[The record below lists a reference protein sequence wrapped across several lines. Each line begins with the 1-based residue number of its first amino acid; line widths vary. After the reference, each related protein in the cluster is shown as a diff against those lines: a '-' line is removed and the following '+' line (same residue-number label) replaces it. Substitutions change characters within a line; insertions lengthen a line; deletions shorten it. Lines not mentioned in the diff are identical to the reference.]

1 MTTGSR
7 DHEPGCR
14 GRQPRGLKE
23 HAVRR
28 LPVIDGREVVGMVTQ
43 ADVAT
48 NLPEDK
54 VGDLVE
60 QATPAHRASGRAAT
74 DDDHVVPNLRACSL
88 ARVDR
93 GSRGGH
99 SAVRSAQRRA
109 PCTLNGPSTLPSKPQ
124 LCPDD
129 LAAFGPIDAPGVSNR
144 VDDLQPPSI

>member
-1 MTTGSR
+1 
-7 DHEPGCR
+7 
-14 GRQPRGLKE
+14 
-23 HAVRR
+23 
-28 LPVIDGREVVGMVTQ
+28 MVTQ

-60 QATPAHRASGRAAT
+60 QATPALRASAGPPPTTTTSYEPR
-74 DDDHVVPNLRACSL
+74 VCSL
-88 ARVDR
+88 ARVNR